1 MLERRANPVGRA
13 ATAGVPRISLGGL
26 RLAVLD
32 IEQTA
37 NFMIDMVFPQRRV
50 GRPLYLTSANGE
62 VLARCSTEP
71 MTDRL
76 FRAAD
81 LINADGQPLVTVS
94 RFKSSTP
101 LPERVATTDLFHTV
115 ARKAAAAGL
124 TFYMFGADEA
134 ENAAAVANV
143 RKMYPDLRIVG
154 HSHGYLKGDAL
165 RAKVDEINAL
175 APDYLW
181 VALGVP
187 YEQAFVEE
195 FTSRLSN
202 VGVIKTSGGLFNFL
216 SGSRA
221 RAPQWMQTVGLE
233 WAWRIWLE
241 PRRLFWRYLTTNPR
255 ALYLLFNKSRPSNR
269 AGRHEADDMN
279 DRPAILVTG
288 GAGYIGSHCCRALAA
303 AGYQPVVFDNF
314 STGHR
319 SFVTGSLVTGDLA
332 DKARAGARLR
342 AARHRRGD
350 AFRGIEPGRRVR
362 RRSAEILHQQPRRHA
377 VAAGGDARGRTAIAW
392 CFPRPAR
399 SMATPTARRC
409 PKATLARRSIPTA
422 PRNG

>member
-13 ATAGVPRISLGGL
+13 ATAGVPRITLGGL

-37 NFMIDMVFPQRRV
+37 NFMIDMVFPQRRI

-94 RFKSSTP
+94 R
-101 LPERVATTDLFHTV
+101 LQIVD
-115 ARKAAAAGL
+115 AAAGARRDHRPVSCRRPQGRSGRADL
-124 TFYMFGADEA
+124 LYVRRRRGGKRRRRRQRPEDVSRPADRRTFATA
-134 ENAAAVANV
+134 IC
-143 RKMYPDLRIVG
+143 R
-154 HSHGYLKGDAL
+154 GDAL

-195 FTSRLSN
+195 FTPRLSN

-216 SGSRA
+216 SGSRP
-221 RAPQWMQTVGLE
+221 RAPQWMQRLGLE

-255 ALYLLFNKSRPSNR
+255 ALYLLFNKSRPS
-269 AGRHEADDMN
+269 A
-279 DRPAILVTG
+279 PT
-288 GAGYIGSHCCRALAA
+288 
-303 AGYQPVVFDNF
+303 P
-314 STGHR
+314 
-319 SFVTGSLVTGDLA
+319 
-332 DKARAGARLR
+332 
-342 AARHRRGD
+342 
-350 AFRGIEPGRRVR
+350 
-362 RRSAEILHQQPRRHA
+362 RRS
-377 VAAGGDARGRTAIAW
+377 T
-392 CFPRPAR
+392 
-399 SMATPTARRC
+399 
-409 PKATLARRSIPTA
+409 
-422 PRNG
+422 

>member
-13 ATAGVPRISLGGL
+13 ATASIPRITLGGL

-37 NFMIDMVFPQRRV
+37 DFMIDAVFPKRRV

-71 MTDRL
+71 LAGRL

-81 LINADGQPLVTVS
+81 LINADGQPLVAVS
-94 RFKSSTP
+94 RLKSALP
-101 LPERVATTDLFHTV
+101 LPERVATTDLFHVV
-115 ARKAAAAGL
+115 ARKAQAARL
-124 TFYMFGADEA
+124 SFYMFGADEA

-143 RKMYPDLRIVG
+143 ERMYPDLRIVG
-154 HSHGYLKGDAL
+154 RCHGFLRGDAL
-165 RAKVDEINAL
+165 PEKIDEINAL

-195 FTSRLSN
+195 FTPRLSN

-221 RAPQWMQTVGLE
+221 RAPRWMQRIGLE

-241 PRRLFWRYLTTNPR
+241 PRRLFWRYLSTNPR
-255 ALYLLFNKSRPSNR
+255 ALLLLFNRSGGP
-269 AGRHEADDMN
+269 
-279 DRPAILVTG
+279 DRTP
-288 GAGYIGSHCCRALAA
+288 
-303 AGYQPVVFDNF
+303 
-314 STGHR
+314 
-319 SFVTGSLVTGDLA
+319 
-332 DKARAGARLR
+332 
-342 AARHRRGD
+342 RG
-350 AFRGIEPGRRVR
+350 
-362 RRSAEILHQQPRRHA
+362 
-377 VAAGGDARGRTAIAW
+377 
-392 CFPRPAR
+392 
-399 SMATPTARRC
+399 
-409 PKATLARRSIPTA
+409 
-422 PRNG
+422 

>member
-1 MLERRANPVGRA
+1 MLERRHNPIGRA
-13 ATAGVPRISLGGL
+13 ATARIPRITLGGL

-37 NFMIDMVFPQRRV
+37 NFMIEMAFPHRRI

-71 MTDRL
+71 MTERL

-94 RFKSSTP
+94 RLKSKTP
-101 LPERVATTDLFHTV
+101 LPERVATTDLFDIV

-124 TFYMFGADEA
+124 TFYMFGANEA
-134 ENAAAVANV
+134 ENASAVARV
-143 RKMYPDLRIVG
+143 RRRHPTLKVVG
-154 HSHGYLKGDAL
+154 HCHGYLRGEAL

-195 FTSRLSN
+195 FTPRLFN

-216 SGSRA
+216 SGSRS
-221 RAPQWMQTVGLE
+221 RAPQWMQDLGLE

-241 PRRLFWRYLTTNPR
+241 PRRLFWRYFTTNPR
-255 ALYLLFNKSRPSNR
+255 ALLLLFNRSQPS
-269 AGRHEADDMN
+269 D
-279 DRPAILVTG
+279 TG
-288 GAGYIGSHCCRALAA
+288 QA
-303 AGYQPVVFDNF
+303 
-314 STGHR
+314 
-319 SFVTGSLVTGDLA
+319 
-332 DKARAGARLR
+332 
-342 AARHRRGD
+342 
-350 AFRGIEPGRRVR
+350 
-362 RRSAEILHQQPRRHA
+362 HQ
-377 VAAGGDARGRTAIAW
+377 
-392 CFPRPAR
+392 
-399 SMATPTARRC
+399 
-409 PKATLARRSIPTA
+409 
-422 PRNG
+422 

>member
-1 MLERRANPVGRA
+1 MRERRANPVGRA
-13 ATAGVPRISLGGL
+13 ATAGVPRITLGGL

-32 IEQTA
+32 LEQTA
-37 NFMIDMVFPQRRV
+37 NFMVDMVFPQRRLS
-50 GRPLYLTSANGE
+50 RPLYLTSANGE

-76 FRAAD
+76 FRSAD

-101 LPERVATTDLFHTV
+101 LPERVATTDLFHVV
-115 ARKAAAAGL
+115 ARKAQAAGL

-134 ENAAAVANV
+134 ENSAAVDNV
-143 RKMYPDLRIVG
+143 RKLYPDLKIVG
-154 HSHGYLKGDAL
+154 HSHGYLRGDAL

-195 FTSRLSN
+195 FTSRLSR

-221 RAPQWMQTVGLE
+221 RAPQWMQSVGLE

-255 ALYLLFNKSRPSNR
+255 ALYLLFNTSRPSVADR
-269 AGRHEADDMN
+269 TREA
-279 DRPAILVTG
+279 
-288 GAGYIGSHCCRALAA
+288 
-303 AGYQPVVFDNF
+303 
-314 STGHR
+314 
-319 SFVTGSLVTGDLA
+319 
-332 DKARAGARLR
+332 
-342 AARHRRGD
+342 
-350 AFRGIEPGRRVR
+350 
-362 RRSAEILHQQPRRHA
+362 
-377 VAAGGDARGRTAIAW
+377 
-392 CFPRPAR
+392 
-399 SMATPTARRC
+399 
-409 PKATLARRSIPTA
+409 
-422 PRNG
+422 